1 MKVLVVGSGGREHA
15 LCWTIAAS
23 PLCDA
28 LYCAPGNPGIARDA
42 ECVPISPEDIPALV
56 AFSKQQAIDLVV
68 VGPEGPLAA
77 GLVDRLGEHGIPAF
91 GPTAGA
97 SALESSKAF
106 TKDFCARH
114 GIPTAG
120 SRTFEELDGAL
131 THLRR
136 CNLPVVVKVDGL
148 AAGKGVTV
156 AASLETA
163 EAAVRAA
170 MEHRSFGP
178 AGDRVVIEDFLQGVE
193 ASFFALSDGTT
204 TLPLA
209 AAQDHKRAG
218 DGDTGPNT
226 GGMGA
231 FSPPPAVDATVSRR
245 IMETIIEPAIAGMA
259 AEGRP
264 FHGVLFAGLMLTDD
278 GPKLIEFNVRF
289 GDPECQVLMARLR
302 SDLLPALLAC
312 ADAHLR
318 HVDLRWSDDAAVCVV
333 MASRGYPG
341 PYRSGSPIRA
351 VEDAESDPEVMVF
364 HAGTASDAAGA
375 LVSSGGRVLGVTA
388 TGADVAS
395 ARSRAY
401 RAVERIDWPDGMFRT
416 DIAATGAEVTP

>member
-28 LYCAPGNPGIARDA
+28 LYCAPGNAGIARDA

-68 VGPEGPLAA
+68 VGPEAPLAA
-77 GLVDRLGEHGIPAF
+77 GLVDRFGEHGIRAF

-97 SALESSKAF
+97 SVLESSKAF

-120 SRTFEELDGAL
+120 SRTFEDLDAAL
-131 THLRR
+131 AHLRQ
-136 CNLPVVVKVDGL
+136 CALPVVVKADGL

-156 AASLETA
+156 AASLESA
-163 EAAVRAA
+163 EAAVRDA
-170 MEHRSFGP
+170 MEHRAFGA
-178 AGDRVVIEDFLQGVE
+178 AGDRVVIEDFLEGVE
-193 ASFFALSDGTT
+193 ASFFALSDGST

-231 FSPPPAVDATVSRR
+231 FSPPPAVDAAVSRQ
-245 IMETIIEPAIAGMA
+245 IMQTIVEPAIAGMA

-264 FHGVLFAGLMLTDD
+264 FSGVLFAGLMLTHD

-312 ADAHLR
+312 TDGHLR

-341 PYRSGSPIRA
+341 SYRRGSPIRA
-351 VEDAESDPEVMVF
+351 LEDAESDPEVTVF
-364 HAGTASDAAGA
+364 HAGTAADAAGS
-375 LVSSGGRVLGVTA
+375 LVASGGRVLGVTA
-388 TGADVAS
+388 TGADIAS

-401 RAVERIDWPDGMFRT
+401 RAVGRIDWPDGMFRT
-416 DIAATGAEVTP
+416 DIAATGAGVAP